1 MRHHTNV
8 VTAIILEPSAR
19 QAKATDWAL
28 TYITL
33 QIMMIIT
40 VTSFYKSHVSLL
52 NIHVHPLG
60 VLSYKGILISSFNL
74 FRFGALIN

>member
-8 VTAIILEPSAR
+8 VTAIIFVPSAR

-52 NIHVHPLG
+52 NIHVHPVG
-60 VLSYKGILISSFNL
+60 VFKEKHLYFIIFIQRYLNIFL
-74 FRFGALIN
+74 